1 MASEE
6 IEKNVDKYIELREEY
21 LRLEERI
28 SIIEDEKEELLNWF
42 VDGRGKEASEY
53 LKQLRNELE
62 GKKRDLCDE
71 LDFVIDKMMDG

>member
-6 IEKNVDKYIELREEY
+6 IEKNVDKYIKLREEY
-21 LRLEERI
+21 IRLEERV

>member
-21 LRLEERI
+21 IRLEERV

-62 GKKRDLCDE
+62 GKKIDLCDE